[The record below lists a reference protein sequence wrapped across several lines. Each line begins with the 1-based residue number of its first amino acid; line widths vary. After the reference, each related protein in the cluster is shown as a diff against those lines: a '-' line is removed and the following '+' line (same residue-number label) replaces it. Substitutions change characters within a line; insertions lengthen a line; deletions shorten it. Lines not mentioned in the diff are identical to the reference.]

1 MAKFIPYK
9 ISLSQLNNV
18 PIIEGQMILTTDEKA
33 LYFDITSSNRVK
45 IYDNIS
51 ESLDFEIVQALPT
64 SNIDENTIYL
74 IENGETGGGG
84 GGSGITYAI
93 SKSGSTITLTGSD
106 GSTSSVTVNEMT
118 ATEVQAMIDAAIT
131 SALEASY

>member
-33 LYFDITSSNRVK
+33 LYFDVTSSNRVK